1 MKSDKMYINPF
12 KLILLT
18 NRWNINFYMIEK
30 QLVYL
35 IAAHSQLN
43 LSNSEVTLKQIV
55 KTITQAYP
63 KIDFNIL
70 LELGKTNKLNIFLE
84 PHEIDSHYL
93 A

>member
-1 MKSDKMYINPF
+1 MKPCVSQLMTKN
-12 KLILLT
+12 L

-43 LSNSEVTLKQIV
+43 ISNSEVTLKQIV

-70 LELGKTNKLNIFLE
+70 LELGEIISILLKNF
-84 PHEIDSHYL
+84 PHVTLKSTRK
-93 A
+93 

>member
-1 MKSDKMYINPF
+1 
-12 KLILLT
+12 
-18 NRWNINFYMIEK
+18 MIEK

-43 LSNSEVTLKQIV
+43 ISNSEVTLKQIV

-70 LELGKTNKLNIFLE
+70 LELGEIISILLKNF
-84 PHEIDSHYL
+84 PHVTLKSTRK
-93 A
+93 

>member
-1 MKSDKMYINPF
+1 
-12 KLILLT
+12 
-18 NRWNINFYMIEK
+18 MIEK

-70 LELGKTNKLNIFLE
+70 LELGKN
-84 PHEIDSHYL
+84 
-93 A
+93 